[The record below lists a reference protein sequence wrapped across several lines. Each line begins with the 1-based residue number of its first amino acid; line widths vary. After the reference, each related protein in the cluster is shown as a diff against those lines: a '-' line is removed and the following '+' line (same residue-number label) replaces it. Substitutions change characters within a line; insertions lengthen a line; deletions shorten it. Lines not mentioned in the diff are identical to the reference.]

1 METLVTVILVTPV
14 LLPVIVKLGVDPIHF
29 GIIMVICNEVGLL
42 TPPVGVNL
50 FVASKLANVSVE
62 RLAIGV
68 LPLIA
73 IMTVVLLII
82 MFFPSIST
90 WLPYTLG
97 YGV

>member
-14 LLPVIVKLGVDPIHF
+14 LLPVVTQLGVDPIHF
-29 GIIMVICNEVGLL
+29 GIIMIMCNEVGLL
-42 TPPVGVNL
+42 TPPLGVNL

-62 RLAIGV
+62 RLAFGV

-73 IMTVVLLII
+73 VMTAVILIV
-82 MFFPSIST
+82 MFFPSIAT
-90 WLPYTLG
+90 WLPYKLG

>member
-14 LLPVIVKLGVDPIHF
+14 LLPVIKQLGIDPIHF

-68 LPLIA
+68 LPLIG

-82 MFFPSIST
+82 MLFPSIAT
-90 WLPYTLG
+90 WLPYALG